1 MHLSRESEY
10 GLKAMIYLAQQPPAT
25 VLTLH
30 QIAEAK
36 DLPVGFLA
44 KTLQKLARHG
54 LLQSFRGR
62 LRGYSLARDPSEIRL
77 RELLEAIEGPDLFHR
92 CIFWG
97 RRCGDRNPCLL
108 HVCWRDITPHLTEFI
123 GTVTLGELAKNPTF
137 AYEPREQIPEPPP
150 VEEPLVRDRYRLIP
164 GNVDKRGEEIR

>member
-10 GLKAMIYLAQQPPAT
+10 GLKAMIYLAKQPPAT

-30 QIAEAK
+30 HVAEAQ

-44 KTLQKLARHG
+44 KIFQKLARHG

-62 LRGYSLARDPSEIRL
+62 QRGYCLAREPSDIRL
-77 RELLEAIEGPDLFHR
+77 TELLEAIEGPDLTQR

-97 RRCGDRNPCLL
+97 RRCGDTNPCLL
-108 HVCWRDITPHLTEFI
+108 HEGWREIKPHLTEFLE
-123 GTVTLGELAKNPTF
+123 GMTLAALARNGG
-137 AYEPREQIPEPPP
+137 ADARA
-150 VEEPLVRDRYRLIP
+150 V
-164 GNVDKRGEEIR
+164 

>member
-10 GLKAMIYLAQQPPAT
+10 GLKAMIYLSQQPPAT

-44 KTLQKLARHG
+44 KTLQKLTRHG

-62 LRGYSLARDPSEIRL
+62 RRGYCLARAASEIRL
-77 RELLEAIEGPDLFHR
+77 RELLEAIEGPDLFQRCLFWGHR
-92 CIFWG
+92 CA
-97 RRCGDRNPCLL
+97 DSNPCLL
-108 HVCWRDITPHLTEFI
+108 HPGWREIKPHLMVFFDAT
-123 GTVTLGELAKNPTF
+123 TLAVLARNGG
-137 AYEPREQIPEPPP
+137 ADARA
-150 VEEPLVRDRYRLIP
+150 V
-164 GNVDKRGEEIR
+164 

>member
-62 LRGYSLARDPSEIRL
+62 RRGYSLARDPSQIRV
-77 RELLEAIEGPDLFHR
+77 RELLEAIEGPDLTQR

-97 RRCGDRNPCLL
+97 RRCGDSNPCLL
-108 HVCWRDITPHLTEFI
+108 HAGWREIKPRLAEFLE
-123 GTVTLGELAKNPTF
+123 TMTLASLAQNGGEDADS
-137 AYEPREQIPEPPP
+137 I
-150 VEEPLVRDRYRLIP
+150 
-164 GNVDKRGEEIR
+164 

>member
-30 QIAEAK
+30 
-36 DLPVGFLA
+36 
-44 KTLQKLARHG
+44 KLARHG
-54 LLQSFRGR
+54 VLQSFRGR
-62 LRGYSLARDPSEIRL
+62 QRGYCLARDASQIHL
-77 RELLEAIEGPDLFHR
+77 REVLEAIEGADLTER

-108 HVCWRDITPHLTEFI
+108 HTGWREIKPYLTEFLETTTLASLAQNGGAVARAVWA
-123 GTVTLGELAKNPTF
+123 GTPRCRALGA
-137 AYEPREQIPEPPP
+137 EPGTR
-150 VEEPLVRDRYRLIP
+150 
-164 GNVDKRGEEIR
+164 

>member
-44 KTLQKLARHG
+44 KTLQKLTRHG

-62 LRGYSLARDPSEIRL
+62 RRGYCLARDPSDIRL
-77 RELLEAIEGPDLFHR
+77 GELLEAIEGPDLFNR
-92 CIFWG
+92 CLFWG
-97 RRCGDRNPCLL
+97 RRCGETNPCVL
-108 HVCWRDITPHLTEFI
+108 HGGWQEIKPRLTEFLE
-123 GTVTLGELAKNPTF
+123 TMTLAVLARNGG
-137 AYEPREQIPEPPP
+137 ADARA
-150 VEEPLVRDRYRLIP
+150 V
-164 GNVDKRGEEIR
+164 

>member
-54 LLQSFRGR
+54 VLQSFRGR
-62 LRGYSLARDPSEIRL
+62 QRGYCLARDASQIHL
-77 RELLEAIEGPDLFHR
+77 REGLEAIEGGDPTQR
-92 CIFWG
+92 RTSWG
-97 RRCGDRNPCLL
+97 RRRAEREAGLL
-108 HVCWRDITPHLTEFI
+108 
-123 GTVTLGELAKNPTF
+123 A
-137 AYEPREQIPEPPP
+137 PRC
-150 VEEPLVRDRYRLIP
+150 
-164 GNVDKRGEEIR
+164 

>member
-62 LRGYSLARDPSEIRL
+62 RRGYSLARDPSEIRL

-92 CIFWG
+92 CLFWG
-97 RRCGDRNPCLL
+97 HRCGDTNPCLL
-108 HVCWRDITPHLTEFI
+108 HPGWREIKPYLIEFLE
-123 GTVTLGELAKNPTF
+123 GMTLAVLARNGGGD
-137 AYEPREQIPEPPP
+137 ARA
-150 VEEPLVRDRYRLIP
+150 V
-164 GNVDKRGEEIR
+164 

>member
-44 KTLQKLARHG
+44 KTLQKLTRHG

-62 LRGYSLARDPSEIRL
+62 RRGYCLARDPSDIRL
-77 RELLEAIEGPDLFHR
+77 GELLEAIEGPDLFNR
-92 CIFWG
+92 CLFWG
-97 RRCGDRNPCLL
+97 RRCGDSNPCLL
-108 HVCWRDITPHLTEFI
+108 HPGWREIKPHLTEFLE
-123 GTVTLGELAKNPTF
+123 TTTLASLAQNGGEDAHS
-137 AYEPREQIPEPPP
+137 
-150 VEEPLVRDRYRLIP
+150 V
-164 GNVDKRGEEIR
+164 

>member
-25 VLTLH
+25 VLTLN
-30 QIAEAK
+30 QIAEAE

-62 LRGYSLARDPSEIRL
+62 HRGYCLARDASEIKL
-77 RELLEAIEGPDLFHR
+77 RELLEAIEGPDLLLR
-92 CIFWG
+92 CLFWG
-97 RRCGDRNPCLL
+97 RRCGDSNPCML
-108 HVCWRDITPHLTEFI
+108 HAGWREIKPHLAVFLEAT
-123 GTVTLGELAKNPTF
+123 TLASLAQDGGKG
-137 AYEPREQIPEPPP
+137 AGSI
-150 VEEPLVRDRYRLIP
+150 
-164 GNVDKRGEEIR
+164 

>member
-10 GLKAMIYLAQQPPAT
+10 GLKAMIYLAKQPPAT

-30 QIAEAK
+30 QVAEAQ

-44 KTLQKLARHG
+44 KIFQKLARHG

-62 LRGYSLARDPSEIRL
+62 QRGYCLAHEPSDIRL
-77 RELLEAIEGPDLFHR
+77 TEMLEAIEGPDLTQR

-97 RRCGDRNPCLL
+97 RRCGDSNPCLL
-108 HVCWRDITPHLTEFI
+108 HAGWREIKPSLTAFLEA
-123 GTVTLGELAKNPTF
+123 TTLAGLADSSSRT
-137 AYEPREQIPEPPP
+137 A
-150 VEEPLVRDRYRLIP
+150 PLPFSRSLEDARHT
-164 GNVDKRGEEIR
+164 